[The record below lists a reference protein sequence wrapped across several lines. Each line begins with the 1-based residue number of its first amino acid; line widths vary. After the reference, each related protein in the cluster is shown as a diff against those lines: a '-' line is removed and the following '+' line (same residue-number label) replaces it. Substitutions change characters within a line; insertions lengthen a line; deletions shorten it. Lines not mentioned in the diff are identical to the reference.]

1 MHAIE
6 RGAEEN
12 RSVCVC
18 VREREGKRGKEKEV
32 VQWLMHNDNKKG
44 HNIITYM
51 YLKVVYTRTYLQHS
65 ATITGTVCT

>member
-12 RSVCVC
+12 RNVSECVC
-18 VREREGKRGKEKEV
+18 VSGKEEV

-51 YLKVVYTRTYLQHS
+51 LR
-65 ATITGTVCT
+65 

>member
-12 RSVCVC
+12 RNVCVCVC
-18 VREREGKRGKEKEV
+18 VREREV

-65 ATITGTVCT
+65 ATITGTVCKVR